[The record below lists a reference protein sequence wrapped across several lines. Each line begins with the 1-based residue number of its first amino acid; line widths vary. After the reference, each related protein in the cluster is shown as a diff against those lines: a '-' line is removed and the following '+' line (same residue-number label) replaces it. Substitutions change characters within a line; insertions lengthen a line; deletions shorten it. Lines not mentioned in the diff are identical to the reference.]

1 MPRDADARAGAD
13 AASVAPRR
21 DDAASAR
28 DDADARVR
36 FVWCPTRA
44 ALARAVARAA
54 CDDADARAPR
64 RARAFVVASSASAAL
79 DATRA
84 IGKLAKTRDAAT
96 ATTRDA
102 RRLALELERD
112 GAGTDARARRLDATR
127 AMRATIARAR
137 RADAC
142 VVDVEDGED
151 GAEATA
157 RVAAAM
163 ERADGERIVFVRS
176 PLACAYAREKGGDV
190 DEDGTT
196 RDGAILR
203 EMVTREETRGVE
215 DEASAEALFGN
226 AWPNDFEA
234 REGVCK
240 FHNYARGG
248 CEAVARGGGACAL
261 NHDECAYCGEDGHR
275 AYDCE
280 RLAEH
285 ERETRVRLKPSVKD
299 TRVKTTHE
307 DYRERLKRARA
318 TTTQPYVYV
327 LGGRNRGLTVGVVE
341 RYDVLK
347 NRWERAPTLVEPRGS
362 HGACA
367 VNSTIYVVSG
377 GGIKSNLSSM
387 ETLDAANDAAWTLV
401 EDVVRPRHAMGSAAT
416 KDGKIYTVGGWF
428 NGSEALA
435 TNDVYDCATKTW
447 RAGAEISHARR
458 LHGVCATDANVFV
471 FGGMLREGIETDLA
485 ERYDPVTDSWTPI
498 APLPSPACAT
508 ACAEGSDCFVFAWGT
523 SDATKRAKS
532 VASSGGFYRY
542 DTASD
547 RYEDLGALPLKQW
560 FGFTACAHDGVLYA
574 IGGIVDGRWTGRAF
588 AYHIRERAWEEL
600 ASMSY
605 VRRRTAAVCVEI

>member
-1 MPRDADARAGAD
+1 M
-13 AASVAPRR
+13 
-21 DDAASAR
+21 
-28 DDADARVR
+28 
-36 FVWCPTRA
+36 
-44 ALARAVARAA
+44 
-54 CDDADARAPR
+54 
-64 RARAFVVASSASAAL
+64 
-79 DATRA
+79 
-84 IGKLAKTRDAAT
+84 
-96 ATTRDA
+96 
-102 RRLALELERD
+102 
-112 GAGTDARARRLDATR
+112 
-127 AMRATIARAR
+127 
-137 RADAC
+137 
-142 VVDVEDGED
+142 
-151 GAEATA
+151 
-157 RVAAAM
+157 
-163 ERADGERIVFVRS
+163 
-176 PLACAYAREKGGDV
+176 
-190 DEDGTT
+190 
-196 RDGAILR
+196 
-203 EMVTREETRGVE
+203 
-215 DEASAEALFGN
+215 
-226 AWPNDFEA
+226 
-234 REGVCK
+234 CK

-248 CEAVARGGGACAL
+248 CEARARGGGACAL

-285 ERETRVRLKPSVKD
+285 ERETRVRLRPSVKD
-299 TRVKTTHE
+299 TRVNTTHE

-318 TTTQPYVYV
+318 STTKPYVYV

-341 RYDVLK
+341 RYDVLE

-387 ETLDAANDAAWTLV
+387 ETLDAANDASWTLV
-401 EDVVRPRHAMGSAAT
+401 EDVVRPRHAVGSAAT

-447 RAGAEISHARR
+447 RAGAEIAHARR